1 MQWFLDF
8 TANYM
13 RMFHRIS
20 YHGAIEPK
28 YLAEFVRAMVV
39 SSSLAMLGN
48 LCYAGVGCVSDAV

>member
-28 YLAEFVRAMVV
+28 YFAEFVRAMVV
-39 SSSLAMLGN
+39 SSSLAM
-48 LCYAGVGCVSDAV
+48 